1 VLGSLVDVPWGGG
14 VVGRSAW
21 DHLSL
26 VDIRVVTPAKA
37 AKTAPGIQRRA
48 EVLPIARVSV
58 DVSLPHLD
66 RPFDYLVSEQQD
78 AAAQPGVRVRVRFAG
93 ALVGGFVLDRVA
105 DSEHE
110 GRLSF
115 LDRVLG
121 AEPVLSPEI
130 ASIAREVA
138 DRCAGSLSDVT
149 RLAVPPRHAAV
160 ERQRGRPGVGDVSAP
175 EPMALGRYAGGPDLL
190 RELASGTERRV
201 WTALPGDWP
210 AEIAAAVAAVVAVGR
225 GAVVVVPDA
234 RDVERVDAALLARLG
249 EGHHVALTADLGPSE
264 RYARF
269 LALSRGAVR
278 AVVGTR
284 AAVWAPVHELALMIV
299 WDDGDDLH
307 AEPRAPYCHAREV
320 ALLRAHRAGAS
331 LLLAGHAVT
340 AEGAQLLATG
350 WASEL
355 GPTAAARTSDLPAV
369 RASGGDEELA
379 TDEAA
384 RAARLP
390 TIAWRTAKDALA
402 SGPVLFQVPR
412 QGYLPALACGGC
424 RRTAQCKNCA
434 GPLAGVGDDAPPI
447 CRWCGVVA
455 TGWRCP
461 HCAGLSLRAVVVG
474 ARRTAEE
481 LGRVFPGYP
490 VRTSGGG
497 KVLARVGG
505 DPAIVVAT
513 PGAEP
518 VADGG
523 YAAVVLLDGWLLL
536 SRPDLRAGEEALR
549 RWLNA
554 ACLARG
560 ATAGGRVVVVAP
572 SELRPV
578 QALVRWQPRWHAER
592 ELEDR
597 RSLHL
602 PPAGRMAALTGGA
615 AAIADLLS
623 GATLP
628 PAAEVL
634 GPVPVDGGADDDERV
649 LIRVPRVRAMELAT
663 SLKAAQATRS
673 AKKATGSVRVE
684 MDPVVLG

>member
-1 VLGSLVDVPWGGG
+1 MT
-14 VVGRSAW
+14 SAKP
-21 DHLSL
+21 
-26 VDIRVVTPAKA
+26 VKKA
-37 AKTAPGIQRRA
+37 AAKKTAKPGIQRRA

-58 DVSLPHLD
+58 DVSLAHLD
-66 RPFDYLVSEQQD
+66 RAFDYLVSEEQD

-93 ALVGGFVLDRVA
+93 ALVGGFILERA
-105 DSEHE
+105 EASEHE
-110 GRLSF
+110 GKLSF
-115 LDRVLG
+115 LDRTLG
-121 AEPVLSPEI
+121 EEPVLLPEI
-130 ASIAREVA
+130 AAIAREVA
-138 DRCAGSLSDVT
+138 DRSAGVLADVT

-160 ERQRGRPGVGDVSAP
+160 ERQRSRAAETSVAAP
-175 EPMALGRYAGGPDLL
+175 EPLALGRYTGGPELL
-190 RELASGTERRV
+190 RELATGTERRV
-201 WTALPGDWP
+201 WSALPGNWP
-210 AEIAAAVAAVVAVGR
+210 SEIAATVAAVLAAGR

-234 RDVERVDAALLARLG
+234 RDVDRVDGALRERLG
-249 EGHHVALTADLGPSE
+249 DGHHVALTADLGPSE
-264 RYARF
+264 RYERF
-269 LALSRGAVR
+269 LAISRGAVR

-284 AAVWAPVHELALMIV
+284 AAVWAPVHDLGLMVV
-299 WDDGDDLH
+299 WDDGDDLL

-331 LLLAGHAVT
+331 LLLVGHAVT

-355 GPTAAARTSDLPAV
+355 SPSAPARTSDLPAV

-379 TDEAA
+379 QDEAA

-402 SGPVLFQVPR
+402 AGPVLFQVPR
-412 QGYLPALACGGC
+412 QGYLPALACAQC

-434 GPLAGVGDDAPPI
+434 GPLAGVGEDAPPI
-447 CRWCGVVA
+447 CRWCGVLA
-455 TGWRCP
+455 TGWRCQ
-461 HCAGLSLRAVVVG
+461 HCASLKLRSVVVG

-481 LGRVFPGYP
+481 LGRVFPGFP

-497 KVLARVGG
+497 KVLARVSG

-523 YAAVVLLDGWLLL
+523 YAAAVLLDGWLLL

-554 ACLARG
+554 ASLVRG
-560 ATAGGRVVVVAP
+560 SAAGGRVVVVAP
-572 SELRPV
+572 GELRPV

-602 PPAGRMAALTGGA
+602 PPAGRMASLTGDA
-615 AAIADLLS
+615 AAIADLL
-623 GATLP
+623 GAAELP
-628 PAAEVL
+628 PAAETL
-634 GPVPVDGGADDDERV
+634 GPVPVDSGDPDDERILV
-649 LIRVPRVRAMELAT
+649 RVPRVRAMELAT
-663 SLKAAQATRS
+663 ALKAAQATRS
-673 AKKATGSVRVE
+673 ARKAPGSVRVE
-684 MDPVVLG
+684 LDPVVLG